1 MFQHFIK
8 TIPDKDIHSHPFL
21 KYFTLLP
28 HFSLNGQ
35 KDKENIRNGEDN
47 KKKEIEDMTME
58 EQIEE
63 FSDIQIDELEQR
75 NQIVR
80 IYENARIFQINKELM
95 GRNRVNCSHSLYQD
109 LEIFENFERVTD
121 SSNLDSTYK
130 SAMLANSA
138 TLFDKINKTQTFFG
152 ENILKNVL
160 LHPTYD
166 IQILLKRRE
175 IIQHLSNNPQ
185 LFHQIKEKVTQISGE
200 QKNILWFYQ
209 ELDEFRKNIYDM
221 IYFQYP
227 YIDFINHRLNKN
239 STFLLL
245 LQTYKIFLIPIFTIL
260 TPILSIVIP
269 LIIWKM
275 TGSKIP
281 FSMICKLLYRVVF
294 QTMWSTD
301 SYKTLLLSFFSIGI
315 WLFFY
320 FQTLYSQIII
330 AKQTYKIVKI
340 IHEKMHSIYKW
351 ITTIEELEEMGRNAG
366 LDFNWIYSINNI
378 HDGDNTGSKSG
389 EYIYQT
395 IKEMKKIVDYGVF
408 KDKHKLLNHK
418 GLILSQYYIFLKNRE
433 KMNDLLYYF
442 GQVDLLQSIVSFA
455 NEQKYSLSKWTNA
468 SKNNRPILKIKNMWH
483 PYFDSAKS
491 IKNSLKMKK
500 ETIRLITGPN
510 AAGKSTY
517 IKSGLLNILFAQT
530 ICIVP
535 CKDLCITPFHNL
547 FTYLHIPDVKGKQSL
562 FQAEMMRNKEFL
574 EALEKGEKNNQ
585 YTFMIMDELFSSTN
599 YEEGVSAAYSI
610 LRKMATMGKNKTLTT
625 SHFHELIELEKDTK
639 KKIRNYYFDVNVR
652 YDTTDNNNLNNKK
665 NIEYTY
671 KIKKGYTK
679 KRIAIDLLQHE
690 NFDPEIIEGALR
702 IFEKMA
708 K

>member
-35 KDKENIRNGEDN
+35 KDKENIRNGEDD
-47 KKKEIEDMTME
+47 KKKDREDMTME

-63 FSDIQIDELEQR
+63 FSDIQIDEIEQR
-75 NQIVR
+75 NQITR
-80 IYENARIFQINKELM
+80 IYENAQIYNQNKELM
-95 GRNRVNCSHSLYQD
+95 GRNRVNCSPSLYQD
-109 LEIFENFERVTD
+109 LEIFENFERA
-121 SSNLDSTYK
+121 SNYE
-130 SAMLANSA
+130 
-138 TLFDKINKTQTFFG
+138 TLFDKINKTQTLFG
-152 ENILKNVL
+152 ENILKNIL
-160 LHPTYD
+160 LHPTHD
-166 IQILLKRRE
+166 IQTLLKRRG
-175 IIQHLSNNPQ
+175 IIQHVSNNSTLFNQ
-185 LFHQIKEKVTQISGE
+185 LKEKVKQMREE

-245 LQTYKIFLIPIFTIL
+245 LQTYKIFLTPIFTIL
-260 TPILSIVIP
+260 TPILSIVVP

-281 FSMICKLLYRVVF
+281 FSMLCKLLYRVVF

-340 IHEKMHSIYKW
+340 IHEKMHSLYKW

-366 LDFNWIYSINNI
+366 LDFNWIYSFHKIGDDENNV
-378 HDGDNTGSKSG
+378 DKRG

-395 IKEMKKIVDYGVF
+395 IKELKQIIHYGVF
-408 KDKHKLLNHK
+408 KDKHKILNHK
-418 GLILSQYYIFLKNRE
+418 GLILSQYYIFLKNRD

-442 GQVDLLQSIVSFA
+442 GHIDLLQSIISLA
-455 NEQKYSLSKWTNA
+455 NENKYSLSKWSNA
-468 SKNNRPILKIKNMWH
+468 SKNGSPILKITNMWH

-500 ETIRLITGPN
+500 ETVRLITGPN

-517 IKSGLLNILFAQT
+517 IKSSLLNILFAQT

-574 EALEKGEKNNQ
+574 EALEEGEKNNR

-639 KKIRNYYFDVNVR
+639 KKIRNYYFDVNIR
-652 YDTTDNNNLNNKK
+652 SNNNDNNQDSNQNSNKK
-665 NIEYTY
+665 DIEYTY

-679 KRIAIDLLQHE
+679 KRIAIDLLQQE